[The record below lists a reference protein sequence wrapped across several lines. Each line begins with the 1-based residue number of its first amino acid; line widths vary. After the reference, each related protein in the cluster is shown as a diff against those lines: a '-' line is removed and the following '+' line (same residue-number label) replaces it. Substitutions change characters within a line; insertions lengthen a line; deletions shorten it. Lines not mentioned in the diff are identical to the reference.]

1 MTGPQTKFA
10 EGIVDGLSQSQAY
23 LAAYPKCSAK
33 SARSKGSRLATKG
46 NISDHIER
54 LRKLAESKLIGTVKQ
69 RLERLWNITECGEDG
84 DTIRA
89 IAEMNKMTGGYEP
102 ERHEL
107 EIIVTIGGKKSNEL

>member
-10 EGIVDGLSQSQAY
+10 EGIVEGLSQSQAY
-23 LAAYPKCSAK
+23 MAAYPKCSAK
-33 SARSKGSRLATKG
+33 AAPSKGSRLVTNGK
-46 NISDHIER
+46 ISDHIAK
-54 LRKLAESKLIGTVKQ
+54 LRKLAEADLIGTVKQ

-89 IAEMNKMTGGYEP
+89 IAEMNRMTGGYEP

-107 EIIVTIGGKKSNEL
+107 EIIVTIGGARTAG